1 MNSVSSHAGLWKGT
15 VWEETL
21 IHLPPAVQ
29 MVALSATLHQPEHF
43 LAWIGRARGRPG
55 DIV

>member
-1 MNSVSSHAGLWKGT
+1 VNSVSSHAGLWKGT